1 MEIDF
6 LDSTVLERLKLAI
19 HEHSDF
25 LIHKYSN
32 FYGKKKISVLFSAR
46 DWLHIVVYGL
56 PSVDLHKKDDDAKSL
71 NVLQFV
77 CTIDLLTEAVQ
88 QLYRALYNKKNYP
101 LCNDKTVFKK
111 SISDDQYFTHIRAA
125 FGVHPVNLDS
135 YDGVISDKKYFASWS
150 SSHGR
155 GDFSVYLYSNDP
167 EESDKELTI
176 YFNEIIEYAKIRY
189 EYIDEIT
196 REIKR
201 QQLEFNVIW
210 SKKLIPANEDPLE
223 QLNILKVENE
233 KRYGDYGYRYDIEEL
248 LDLYTAPM
256 DFTSDINLYSRFLEK
271 IEPSILEIYMNL
283 QNMRIIDL
291 SIYPS
296 PHYYG
301 LKKFDSYR
309 YDIQKIHDFFGNPQS
324 SSSMVPYH
332 LNNLIEAGLLPSFA
346 TSSLDKRDL
355 KLIMY
360 SYLEKEGA
368 SIISP
373 HYQLEEEFNNSETET
388 VYIVDDIS
396 ELD

>member
-1 MEIDF
+1 MKIGF
-6 LDSTVLERLKLAI
+6 LDPTVLERLKKAI

-32 FYGKKKISVLFSAR
+32 FSGKKKISVLFSAR

-56 PSVDLHKKDDDAKSL
+56 PSINLQEKNDDVKSL

-88 QLYRALYNKKNYP
+88 QLYRALFNKKNYP
-101 LCNDKTVFKK
+101 LYNDKTVFKK
-111 SISDDQYFTHIRAA
+111 SISDDQYFSHIRAA

-135 YDGVISDKKYFASWS
+135 HDGVISDKKYFASWS

-196 REIKR
+196 KEIKS
-201 QQLEFNVIW
+201 QQLEFNDSW
-210 SKKLIPANEDPLE
+210 SKKVIPTNDDPLE
-223 QLNILKVENE
+223 QLNILKEENE
-233 KRYGDYGYRYDIEEL
+233 KRYGDYGYRHDIKEL

-256 DFTSDINLYSRFLEK
+256 DFSSDDNLYSRFLAK
-271 IEPSILEIYMNL
+271 LEPSIREIYMNL

-301 LKKFDSYR
+301 VKKFDSYR
-309 YDIQKIHDFFGNPQS
+309 YDIQKIQDFFGNPES

-332 LNNLIEAGLLPSFA
+332 LNNLIEAGLLPSFV
-346 TSSLDKRDL
+346 SPSMDKRDL

-360 SYLEKEGA
+360 SFLEKEGA
-368 SIISP
+368 SIITP
-373 HYQLEEEFNNSETET
+373 HYQLIEEFNDSEMET
-388 VYIVDDIS
+388 VYIVDDIG